1 DARTRIRRTAR
12 EAARELSVRIAVAQ
26 CSPAL
31 GAVRRNLEMHAS
43 WIARAR
49 EAGARLVVFPELSL
63 TGYYLK
69 DLAADVACAA
79 DDPQLGPIAE
89 ASRDIDISAGFV
101 ERSAD
106 AKLHI
111 AQGYWSKGK
120 LVHVHRKVYLPT
132 YGIFDDGRYFGP
144 GDRFETFK
152 SVGGS
157 TGVAICEDL
166 WHVST
171 PYLYAAAGAA
181 VVLAPSASPGRGV
194 AEGGD
199 LGTAESCRL
208 MDRFYAQYLTLY
220 VVYVNRVGHEDGIAF
235 WGGSEIVAPD
245 GTVVARAPEFD
256 EHLLVGEIDLDLVAR
271 ARACEGV
278 RFHTRGGADHRAGR
292 CVLPRRAGRRERP
305 EDPDS
310 HGEQDG
316 PRAQEHRIRSLVA
329 RRDRH
334 RHEQQDRAT
343 SRLRHA
349 VRRHGLWDQPGR

>member
-1 DARTRIRRTAR
+1 M
-12 EAARELSVRIAVAQ
+12 SVRIAIAQ
-26 CSPAL
+26 CAPAL
-31 GAVRRNLEMHAS
+31 GAVKRNLDMHRE

-49 EAGARLVVFPELSL
+49 EARADLVIFPELSL

-69 DLAADVACAA
+69 DLAADVAFAV
-79 DDPQLGPIAE
+79 DDPQLAPIAE
-89 ASRDIDISAGFV
+89 ASRDIDVSAGFV

-111 AQGYWSKGK
+111 AQGHWSGGK
-120 LVHVHRKVYLPT
+120 LVNVHRKVYLPT

-144 GDRFETFK
+144 GDRFDTYTWA
-152 SVGGS
+152 GGM

-171 PYLYAAAGAA
+171 PYLYAAAGATI
-181 VVLAPSASPGRGV
+181 VLCPSASPGRGV

-208 MDRFYAQYLTLY
+208 MDRFYASYLTVY

-256 EHLLVGEIDLDLVAR
+256 EALVTGEIDPELVAR
-271 ARACEGV
+271 ERARNPLLRDEREDIV
-278 RFHTRGGADHRAGR
+278 LRNIAGR
-292 CVLPRRAGRRERP
+292 LGLPF
-305 EDPDS
+305 
-310 HGEQDG
+310 
-316 PRAQEHRIRSLVA
+316 EHR
-329 RRDRH
+329 D
-334 RHEQQDRAT
+334 
-343 SRLRHA
+343 
-349 VRRHGLWDQPGR
+349 

>member
-1 DARTRIRRTAR
+1 MHREWIQRART
-12 EAARELSVRIAVAQ
+12 
-26 CSPAL
+26 
-31 GAVRRNLEMHAS
+31 
-43 WIARAR
+43 
-49 EAGARLVVFPELSL
+49 AGAQLVIFPELSL

-79 DDPQLGPIAE
+79 DDPQLEPIAA

-101 ERSAD
+101 ERSPD

-111 AQGYWSKGK
+111 AQGHWSGGK

-144 GDRFETFK
+144 GERFETYRWA
-152 SVGGS
+152 GGT

-171 PYLYAAAGAA
+171 PYLYAVAGATI
-181 VVLAPSASPGRGV
+181 VLAPSASPGRGI

-208 MDRFYAQYLTLY
+208 MDRFYASYLTVY

-245 GTVVARAPEFD
+245 GTVAARAPEFD
-256 EHLLVGEIDLDLVAR
+256 EALLVGEIDPELVAR
-271 ARACEGV
+271 ERARNPLLRDEREDIV
-278 RFHTRGGADHRAGR
+278 LRNIAGR
-292 CVLPRRAGRRERP
+292 LGLPFE
-305 EDPDS
+305 
-310 HGEQDG
+310 
-316 PRAQEHRIRSLVA
+316 
-329 RRDRH
+329 RRD
-334 RHEQQDRAT
+334 
-343 SRLRHA
+343 
-349 VRRHGLWDQPGR
+349 

>member
-1 DARTRIRRTAR
+1 VI
-12 EAARELSVRIAVAQ
+12 
-26 CSPAL
+26 
-31 GAVRRNLEMHAS
+31 
-43 WIARAR
+43 
-49 EAGARLVVFPELSL
+49 FPELSL

-79 DDPQLGPIAE
+79 DDPQLARIAE

-101 ERSAD
+101 ERSPD

-111 AQGYWSKGK
+111 AQGHWSGGK

-144 GDRFETFK
+144 GDRFETYRWA
-152 SVGGS
+152 GGT

-171 PYLYAAAGAA
+171 PYLYAAAGATI
-181 VVLAPSASPGRGV
+181 VLAPSASPGRGV

-208 MDRFYAQYLTLY
+208 MDRFYASYLTVY

-256 EHLLVGEIDLDLVAR
+256 EELLIGEIDPDLVAR
-271 ARACEGV
+271 ERARNPLMRDEREDIV
-278 RFHTRGGADHRAGR
+278 LRNIAGR
-292 CVLPRRAGRRERP
+292 LGLSF
-305 EDPDS
+305 D
-310 HGEQDG
+310 
-316 PRAQEHRIRSLVA
+316 
-329 RRDRH
+329 RRD
-334 RHEQQDRAT
+334 
-343 SRLRHA
+343 
-349 VRRHGLWDQPGR
+349 